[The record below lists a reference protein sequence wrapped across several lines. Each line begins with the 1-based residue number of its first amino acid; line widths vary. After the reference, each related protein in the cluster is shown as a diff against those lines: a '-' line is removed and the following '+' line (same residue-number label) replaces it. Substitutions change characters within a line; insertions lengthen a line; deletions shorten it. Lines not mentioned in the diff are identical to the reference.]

1 MPTPVYNYPNSF
13 VKFAY
18 DCDDKCLPRYDRPMP
33 MPDGYFSVFPVNIVA
48 PIPTEPAV
56 YEYLAI
62 PYPCDKWS
70 CGGVINDYFFYA
82 MVISRFGFMYTTD
95 IWLQDYLLHFYGD
108 NQYVNYNDFAPAS
121 PNAIT
126 FYQNYD
132 IDISEEQYGCLCY
145 LIIELKWNGDK
156 TELLDLAIIAKS
168 TTSYKLTE
176 SVRNECSIVGFYYV
190 PNGFGF
196 PSNYTNHYSSWVW
209 GKVWKPTLAPNGKSY
224 IKSNGERIALN
235 EQFTESWQ
243 LDVYLSD
250 YQYHKAANVALRC
263 PISKV
268 YNKDMQDFSEFN
280 VDNIFGPNMNVII
293 DKEYAFTYADG
304 CYSSVRGKATILNNE
319 FSEGISYN
327 C

>member
-33 MPDGYFSVFPVNIVA
+33 MPDGYFPIFPVSITPPNE
-48 PIPTEPAV
+48 PEYQFKYLLIPF
-56 YEYLAI
+56 
-62 PYPCDKWS
+62 PCDKWE
-70 CGGVINDYFFYA
+70 CGGIIKDIDFYNL
-82 MVISRFGFMYTTD
+82 ITSKFPNIYTSD
-95 IWLQDYLLHFYGD
+95 EWLQNYIMLDYGD
-108 NQYVNYNDFAPAS
+108 NQYVNYTTSFTIQNS
-121 PNAIT
+121 VI
-126 FYQNYD
+126 FYQQYG
-132 IDISEEQYGCLCY
+132 IDITQSEYGCLCF
-145 LIIELKWNGDK
+145 LIFELKYNGE
-156 TELLDLAIIAKS
+156 ELISYEVISKS
-168 TTSYKLTE
+168 TTKYQITQ
-176 SVRNECSIVGFYYV
+176 SVRNECNIIQFKYIA
-190 PNGFGF
+190 NGFGF
-196 PSNYTNHYSSWVW
+196 PSNYYYYYTAWVW
-209 GKVWKPTLAPNGKSY
+209 GKVWKPTLAPSGKSY

-243 LDVYLSD
+243 LDISLCD

-263 PISKV
+263 PTSII

-293 DKEYAFTYADG
+293 DKEYSFTYTDG